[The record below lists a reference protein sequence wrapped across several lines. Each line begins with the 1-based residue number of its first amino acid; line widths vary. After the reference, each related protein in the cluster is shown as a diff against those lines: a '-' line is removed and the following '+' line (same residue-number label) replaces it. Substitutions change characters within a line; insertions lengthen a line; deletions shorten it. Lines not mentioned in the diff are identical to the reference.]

1 MKIVDPK
8 SRQMN
13 EVLMFRAHLS
23 EHFAWRRNHHG
34 HPSPATWSRRRL
46 HDSIS
51 CQGWQSD
58 FGGSHQRIDQ
68 RGSLRRSVRQKTS
81 ATPQASAADHLG
93 APRTHGLQ
101 TGRQLSAFAAADPRG
116 DLQPPCHAQDRFAQ
130 DHDRS
135 VDATGSRSA
144 EASPEHAWQRFGP
157 DPGPGNLRST
167 AGSEQHGSFGRH
179 ASFGAGSFGRHGRPD
194 PNHPGHRTSARHR
207 ACARGPASPAQSHQ
221 LDFVHSSLI
230 HPGGDL

>member
-13 EVLMFRAHLS
+13 EVLMFRTHLL

-46 HDSIS
+46 HDAIS

-58 FGGSHQRIDQ
+58 FGLTHQRIDQ

-81 ATPQASAADHLG
+81 ATPQASATDHLG
-93 APRTHGLQ
+93 APRAHGLPA
-101 TGRQLSAFAAADPRG
+101 GRQLPAVAADPCG
-116 DLQPPCHAQDRFAQ
+116 DLQPPCHAQGSIAQ

-135 VDATGSRSA
+135 VGATGSRSA
-144 EASPEHAWQRFGP
+144 EANPEHAWQRFGS
-157 DPGPGNLRST
+157 DPRSLRST

-179 ASFGAGSFGRHGRPD
+179 ASFGAGSFGRHGYPD

-207 ACARGPASPAQSHQ
+207 ACARGSASPAQSHQ

-230 HPGGDL
+230 HHPGGDL